1 MLLHWTFSSS
11 RDWGLL
17 SACCAQASH
26 CSDFSCCGTRALEC
40 TGFIIVAYGLSSC
53 SSQAL
58 SSTGSVVGAH
68 RLSCFAVCEIL
79 IRDRT
84 HVSCNE
90 RWLLYTEPPRKPSL
104 TVYIYIYNSP
114 NFKKLYSIQRD
125 TYVSFSPGGLL
136 RTLYP
141 REPGDVVGDGKLN
154 GEQDRLEE
162 LIF

>member
-1 MLLHWTFSSS
+1 LLLHWTFSSS

-58 SSTGSVVGAH
+58 SSTGSVVGAPG
-68 RLSCFAVCEIL
+68 LSCFAVCEIL

-104 TVYIYIYNSP
+104 TVYIYIYITLQTLKS
-114 NFKKLYSIQRD
+114 FI
-125 TYVSFSPGGLL
+125 VSREIHMFPSLL
-136 RTLYP
+136 EAY
-141 REPGDVVGDGKLN
+141 
-154 GEQDRLEE
+154 
-162 LIF
+162 